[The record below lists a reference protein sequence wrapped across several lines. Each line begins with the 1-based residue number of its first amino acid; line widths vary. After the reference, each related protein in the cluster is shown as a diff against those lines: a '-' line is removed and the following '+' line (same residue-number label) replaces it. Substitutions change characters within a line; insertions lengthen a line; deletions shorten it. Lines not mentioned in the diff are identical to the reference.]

1 MKNEKYIRFWK
12 KYNHSS
18 NYTISYAPPLM
29 MFRRNHGQLS
39 TLNSPLE
46 DNLINC
52 IIANQISRYRKL
64 ITSTTTRLLIQS
76 NTVDDKTRPRPKQN
90 DIIVRWKI
98 ESGVIN
104 DIGLRRSNSLPPQ
117 GSQEGGNWKIEKD
130 GGWSYFRK
138 P

>member
-18 NYTISYAPPLM
+18 NYTISYASPLM

-76 NTVDDKTRPRPKQN
+76 NTVDDKTRSRPKQN
-90 DIIVRWKI
+90 DIIVRLKI

>member
-1 MKNEKYIRFWK
+1 MKNILDFGKNIIIRPIIPFLTL
-12 KYNHSS
+12 HH
-18 NYTISYAPPLM
+18 L
-29 MFRRNHGQLS
+29 FRRNHGQLS

-90 DIIVRWKI
+90 DIIVRLKI

-117 GSQEGGNWKIEKD
+117 GSQEGGN
-130 GGWSYFRK
+130 
-138 P
+138 